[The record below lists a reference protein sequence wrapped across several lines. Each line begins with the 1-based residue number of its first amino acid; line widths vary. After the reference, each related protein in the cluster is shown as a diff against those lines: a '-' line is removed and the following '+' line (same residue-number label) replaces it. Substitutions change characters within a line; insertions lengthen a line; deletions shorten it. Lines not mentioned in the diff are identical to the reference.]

1 MGYSSTAYERAEAE
15 INNRRVRSEA
25 ENQLRIEKI
34 EAEIPEIKE
43 LNSQLSAT
51 SIDLAKMILNHDGNL
66 KENLERLRVN
76 NLYCQKSIGRLL
88 TEHGYPTD
96 YLEVKYVCP
105 ICNDRGIT
113 GGSRCTCFSELLN
126 RFAIEELNINS
137 AMKLCSFETFS
148 LEYYRGKSDSSGYDC
163 YSKMSDILDYCKRYA
178 RTFSKASPNVFMIG
192 KTGLG
197 KTHLS
202 LSIAKV
208 VSERGFLVAYGSILN
223 YLRAIEAEHFGRAE
237 DPRADTLMVL
247 LNADLLIL
255 DDLGSE
261 YDTSFYASTI
271 YNIINTRINQ
281 GSPTI
286 ISSNLSSAELQK
298 KYNDRIISRILGTY
312 DLLKFIGD
320 DIRQIKRIE
329 SVKY

>member
-1 MGYSSTAYERAEAE
+1 MGYSNTVYERAEAE
-15 INNRRVRSEA
+15 INARRVRAESE
-25 ENQLRIEKI
+25 NNMRIKKI

-43 LNSQLSAT
+43 LNNQLAAT
-51 SIDLAKMILNHDGNL
+51 SVDLAKLILKHDGNL
-66 KENLERLRVN
+66 QENLQRLRDN
-76 NLYCQKSIGRLL
+76 NLYCQRCIGELL

-96 YLEVKYVCP
+96 YLDVKYVCS

-113 GGSRCTCFSELLN
+113 GGSRCVCFSELLN
-126 RFAIEELNINS
+126 KFSVDELNQNS
-137 AMKLCSFETFS
+137 SMKLCSFDSFS
-148 LEYYRGKSDSSGYDC
+148 LDYYRGKKDSSGIDC
-163 YSKMSDILDYCKRYA
+163 YSKMTDIFNYCKRYA
-178 RTFSKASPNVFMIG
+178 QTFSKNSPNIFMIG

-202 LSIAKV
+202 LSIAQT
-208 VSERGFLVAYGSILN
+208 VSEKGFLVAYGSILN
-223 YLRAIEAEHFGRAE
+223 YLRTIESEHFRRAE
-237 DPRADTLMVL
+237 DPHADTLMVL

-261 YDTSFYASTI
+261 FDTPFYSSTI

-286 ISSNLSSAELQK
+286 ISSNLTSAELQK

-312 DLLKFIGD
+312 DLLRFVGE
-320 DIRQIKRIE
+320 DIRQIKRLE
-329 SVKY
+329 SVK